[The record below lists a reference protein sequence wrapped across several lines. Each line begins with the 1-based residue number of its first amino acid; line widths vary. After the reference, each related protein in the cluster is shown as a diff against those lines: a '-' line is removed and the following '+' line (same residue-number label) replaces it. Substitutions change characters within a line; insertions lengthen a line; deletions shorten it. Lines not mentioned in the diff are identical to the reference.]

1 MPAYVNSPFTPAPLL
16 IEGVPNY
23 LFGSKNYRQA
33 NTRINISSITSS
45 TASAIVTGT
54 IVEGEI
60 PLVGALVS
68 IQQTASQSGAFNVS
82 RAALTGS
89 AFTATTGQGSLT
101 FSGTFSTQSATAD
114 AGTSIVEV
122 PEIPETLV
130 AGASIAICIQQPRSG
145 GQRTITTEV
154 SFPTMPTAATVVLQE
169 AVTNEDGNF
178 TTVSSTTV
186 PNGVVA
192 AVESGAYTTG
202 PVAQFTLTQGNFY
215 RFLVSGIT
223 GTGTIAAKIL

>member
-1 MPAYVNSPFTPAPLL
+1 MPAYVNSPFAPPPLL

-23 LFGSKNYRQA
+23 LFGSKSYRQA
-33 NTRINISSITSS
+33 NTKMNISSITSS

-60 PLVGALVS
+60 PVTGALAS

-89 AFTATTGQGSLT
+89 AFTAATGVGSLT
-101 FSGTFSTQSATAD
+101 FSGAFATQSSAPDFGTA
-114 AGTSIVEV
+114 IVEV

-154 SFPTMPTAATVVLQE
+154 SFPTMPTAATVALQE
-169 AVTNEDGNF
+169 AVTNNAGEF
-178 TTVSSTTV
+178 TTIGTAA
-186 PNGVVA
+186 VVA
-192 AVESGAYTTG
+192 SGAYTTG
-202 PVAQFTLTQGNFY
+202 PVASFTLTQGNFY